1 MRLFKKKCDIQG
13 FIADLHDKKQE
24 IGFVPTMGALHAGH
38 ISLVQA
44 ARQHSDFTVCSIFV
58 NPTQFN
64 DPKDLEKYPRTIE
77 KDLQLLELHGCDAVF
92 YPDVEEIYPSGTAHP
107 PHYDLGH
114 LEYILEGKYRPGH
127 FQGVAHVVSRLFYTM
142 DPDHVFFG
150 QKDLQQ
156 CKVIEQLIALNPDF
170 NRIRMHTVPT
180 LREPSGL
187 AMSSRNTRLSAEELQ
202 KAPAIY
208 QTLTYLKEQLT
219 AGDLSS
225 LLETARQRLV
235 AEGFRPDYI
244 SIANTHTLEAC
255 TRWDSQTPVTGL
267 IAAFLGAVRLID
279 NMELHPGTRL
289 NTF

>member
-13 FIADLHDKKQE
+13 FIADLHGKKQE

-44 ARQHSDFTVCSIFV
+44 ARQQSDFTVCSIFV

-64 DPKDLEKYPRTIE
+64 DPGDLEKYPRTIE
-77 KDLQLLELHGCDAVF
+77 KDLKLLEQQGCDAVF
-92 YPDVEEIYPSGTAHP
+92 YPDVEEVYPSGTSNP
-107 PHYDLGH
+107 PHYDLGR

-127 FQGVAHVVSRLFYTM
+127 FQGVADVVSRLFYAI

-170 NRIRMHTVPT
+170 NRIRMHTVLT
-180 LREPSGL
+180 LREPDGL
-187 AMSSRNTRLSAEELQ
+187 AMSSRNTRLSSEELK

-208 QTLTYLKEQLT
+208 QTLNYLKAHLEPSDVT
-219 AGDLSS
+219 P
-225 LLETARQRLV
+225 LLEMARQRLL
-235 AEGFRPDYI
+235 AEGLRPDYI
-244 SIANTHTLEAC
+244 SIAHTHTLEEC
-255 TRWDSQTPVTGL
+255 FHWDGKTPVTGL

-279 NMELHPGTRL
+279 NMELYPDL
-289 NTF
+289 V